1 MKRFL
6 RIISKPAVILL
17 LIVSLGAFLR
27 FFKLSLFPIQLSHD
41 EVTQLYDAI
50 SIVRTGKDIYGNKL
64 PFIFPSVNDFKP
76 PFYTYATAMVYKIF
90 GWQEVTV
97 RITGAFFGT
106 LLIVGVYFFVDK
118 LIRKKSV
125 ALIAAALAAISP
137 FEIFYSRKSFEN
149 QTGIFLMFTA
159 FSLLAVYLRDKKIK
173 YFYAGAVILGIASY
187 VYFAQAVIIP
197 ILLTAFI
204 IIFWK
209 KFKPLKIGPLVLFLL
224 VAAPLYYMI
233 FVNPATRDRTS
244 KVFITQDARLA
255 EKLAVQ
261 KGEVGKL
268 FTIAG
273 YSAVRYVRQ
282 FSPKYLFFEGLNMT
296 EGKRDVGPLFAV
308 SIPFLLAGIYLLAKD
323 KKLVEGKLFILTWIL
338 VGFIPSGLT
347 FEDYSPHRAIMAFT
361 MLNIVS
367 AFGIFWFYK
376 KFGKVAILILLV
388 LFGINLGFFLK
399 RYTLNYP
406 IERSEMLQYPFREVA
421 QYAWEN
427 YDKYDTIVF
436 DPKFGEFKPWIATG
450 THYYLG
456 FYGKYPPENM
466 QEEFKI
472 GDQAKRETT
481 FGKFDIRAVYWPKDQ
496 YLKNTLIIASHWSL
510 PADFEQKEKAKILKI
525 IYFRTTAPAFY
536 IIKT

>member
-1 MKRFL
+1 
-6 RIISKPAVILL
+6 
-17 LIVSLGAFLR
+17 
-27 FFKLSLFPIQLSHD
+27 
-41 EVTQLYDAI
+41 
-50 SIVRTGKDIYGNKL
+50 
-64 PFIFPSVNDFKP
+64 
-76 PFYTYATAMVYKIF
+76 
-90 GWQEVTV
+90 
-97 RITGAFFGT
+97 
-106 LLIVGVYFFVDK
+106 
-118 LIRKKSV
+118 
-125 ALIAAALAAISP
+125 
-137 FEIFYSRKSFEN
+137 
-149 QTGIFLMFTA
+149 
-159 FSLLAVYLRDKKIK
+159 
-173 YFYAGAVILGIASY
+173 
-187 VYFAQAVIIP
+187 
-197 ILLTAFI
+197 
-204 IIFWK
+204 
-209 KFKPLKIGPLVLFLL
+209 
-224 VAAPLYYMI
+224 MI

-255 EKLAVQ
+255 EKLVVQ
-261 KGEVGKL
+261 KSQLGKL

-376 KFGKVAILILLV
+376 KFGKVAILVLLV

-427 YDKYDTIVF
+427 YDKYETIVF

-466 QEEFKI
+466 QEEFEI